1 MKYKTLCRGMLAI
14 VLSAA
19 LVSNGNVLGTGM
31 QGKTIIKAES
41 SNDTPKDTSYLT
53 ISSARELKEFAQKVN
68 NGNSN

>member
-14 VLSAA
+14 VMSAA

-41 SNDTPKDTSYLT
+41 SNDTPKIHLILPYHLQ
-53 ISSARELKEFAQKVN
+53 EN
-68 NGNSN
+68 